1 MIYLDYAATTK
12 PLASVIDAITQSLTA
27 FPGNPSSVHPEG
39 FKARKELNR
48 LKAAIA
54 AILGAKKHQLLF
66 TASGTEANNLV
77 IQGRYFQAPQ
87 KRFITTKTEHHSVLK
102 TFEHLESL
110 GADVV
115 YLPVD
120 DEGFINPEDLKEALK
135 MPTALVS
142 ILYANNETGVV
153 QDIPS
158 LIDIS
163 HQAGALFHTD
173 MVQVWLH
180 KDIHLETLNADFAT
194 LSAHKFMG
202 PKGVGLA
209 YVKEA
214 STLKPHTYGGR
225 QENEL
230 RAGTE
235 NIAFIAGFLKALED
249 TLRHKASWKKDIDQ
263 LAHYLISQLSSK
275 AIAYTLNG
283 PPLGGQ
289 RFNSILNLSFKGI
302 DAQDLRFFLNQ
313 HDVYLSLGSAC
324 DSQSVLPSHVLTAM
338 FSDAERLN
346 GAIRISLGP
355 DTQKTDMDQLVE
367 LIALYVKSL
376 A

>member
-12 PLASVIDAITQSLTA
+12 PLTTVIDAIAQSLRE
-27 FPGNPSSVHPEG
+27 FPGNPSSIHPEG

-48 LKAAIA
+48 LKESIA
-54 AILGAKKHQLLF
+54 QLLGTSKNRLLF
-66 TASGTEANNLV
+66 ASSGTEANNLI
-77 IQGRYFQAPQ
+77 IQGRYFLAPQ
-87 KRFITTKTEHHSVLK
+87 KRYITTLTEHPSVLK
-102 TFEHLESL
+102 TFEHLQTL

-120 DEGFINPEDLKEALK
+120 EEGFINPHDLKEALK
-135 MPTALVS
+135 VPTALVS
-142 ILYANNETGVV
+142 VLYANNETGVV

-158 LIDIS
+158 LIELT

-180 KDIHLETLNADFAT
+180 KDIHLDALNPDFAT
-194 LSAHKFMG
+194 FSAHKFMG

-225 QENEL
+225 QENQL

-235 NIAFIAGFLKALED
+235 NIAYIAGFLKALED
-249 TLRHKASWKKDIDQ
+249 TKVSKVLWEKEISQ
-263 LAHYLISQLSSK
+263 LAHYFTEQLSKHGFS
-275 AIAYTLNG
+275 YTLNG
-283 PPLGGQ
+283 PPLEGQ

-302 DAQDLRFFLNQ
+302 DAQDFRFFLNQ
-313 HDVYLSLGSAC
+313 HDVYVSLGSAC

-338 FSDAERLN
+338 FSDADRLKS
-346 GAIRISLGP
+346 AIRFSLGP
-355 DTQKTDMDQLVE
+355 DIKKTDLDDVIQLME
-367 LIALYVKSL
+367 NYIKK
-376 A
+376 